1 MGCGNLVPQNKQ
13 NKHFTPFYISN
24 AELCIEKQY
33 KIYKVIIYYNM
44 ETEYCDKC
52 GRNCDGVHSNKVNN
66 AETEIQKMVK
76 IIESYGEKVVDEI
89 IKQIYNNRHLKC
101 EKV

>member
-1 MGCGNLVPQNKQ
+1 
-13 NKHFTPFYISN
+13 
-24 AELCIEKQY
+24 
-33 KIYKVIIYYNM
+33 M

-76 IIESYGEKVVDEI
+76 IIESYGEKVADEI
-89 IKQIYNNRHLKC
+89 IKQIYNT
-101 EKV
+101 

>member
-1 MGCGNLVPQNKQ
+1 
-13 NKHFTPFYISN
+13 
-24 AELCIEKQY
+24 
-33 KIYKVIIYYNM
+33 M

-52 GRNCDGVHSNKVNN
+52 GRNCDGVHSNIHSNKVNN

-89 IKQIYNNRHLKC
+89 IKQIYNNRNLRNA
-101 EKV
+101 VP

>member
-1 MGCGNLVPQNKQ
+1 
-13 NKHFTPFYISN
+13 
-24 AELCIEKQY
+24 
-33 KIYKVIIYYNM
+33 
-44 ETEYCDKC
+44 
-52 GRNCDGVHSNKVNN
+52 
-66 AETEIQKMVK
+66 MVK

>member
-1 MGCGNLVPQNKQ
+1 MLKINNNFYTFL
-13 NKHFTPFYISN
+13 HFKCRIMY
-24 AELCIEKQY
+24 IEKQY
-33 KIYKVIIYYNM
+33 KNYKVIIYYNM